1 MDFIKRHKWEVPLY
15 IISAGLPL
23 IIYFHTQYTGMEN
36 LPWFPNKSTWTDF
49 FLYGKSKCVH
59 LTALV
64 MAGISF
70 VDAIRKKNEKHE
82 KEWWLV
88 IIFGILQLLSA
99 FCSHFPQQS
108 FLGEIEQYESVW
120 VLLSYLII
128 GCYAYKYVTMTK
140 NPDTL
145 MAAIFIG
152 VILSCMIGMTQL
164 FQMDFFEGSL
174 GKQLLI
180 PGKYAQLREDLRFN
194 FSQGGWEPVY
204 LASYNPNYAGIYLLM
219 VIPSLFLYGN
229 SKIKIVG
236 ISALLC
242 MIGTMSKTVL
252 LVAIV
257 IFVICFIVFKNSFTK
272 IDTKWLFLSGT
283 VILIFITVFFVLQR
297 NEKLVSDEHKLQ
309 RVVCEK
315 DYVCIVYQGET
326 IRFRKKSVYTG
337 GITHEILYE
346 DGTPLEV
353 FLNEETSELDPLDK
367 QFEGLHFNVYE
378 KNGIEYIMFRY
389 GDISFRFIKNFE
401 TESYEYVNIYGKTD
415 QIKEAKAIFKGYEE
429 FLNGRGYIWSRTL
442 PIIIE
447 NLLLGT
453 GPDTFLIV
461 FPQDEYV
468 MRSNL
473 GHSFFT
479 QLITNAHSLYLHMAV
494 QTGIP
499 ALLCFLAFVSIYM
512 RKSWKLYF
520 GKEKY
525 TQLEK
530 NGIAIFLG
538 VIGYL
543 LCGLT
548 FASSVCTT
556 PIFCVLLGTGIG
568 INKIVAGN
576 KNQHLSV

>member
-15 IISAGLPL
+15 IIAAGLPL

-64 MAGISF
+64 MVGILF

-99 FCSHFPQQS
+99 LCSQLPQQS
-108 FLGEIEQYESVW
+108 FFGEIEQYESVW
-120 VLLSYLII
+120 VLLGYLVI
-128 GCYAYKYVTMTK
+128 GCYAYKCVNKNK
-140 NPDTL
+140 NPNIIIT
-145 MAAIFIG
+145 AIGIG
-152 VILSCMIGMTQL
+152 AILTCVFGLTQL
-164 FQMDFFEGSL
+164 FQLDFFEGDL
-174 GKQLLI
+174 GKQMLI

-194 FSQGGWEPVY
+194 FSQDGWEPVY

-219 VIPSLFLYGN
+219 ILPCIFLCGN
-229 SKIKIVG
+229 SKFKVIAI
-236 ISALLC
+236 IATIC
-242 MIGTMSKTVL
+242 MIGTQSRTVFL
-252 LVAIV
+252 TALMILGLWGLMVKKSFQKISPKNFFVFGILGITLITV
-257 IFVICFIVFKNSFTK
+257 IFVLNRS
-272 IDTKWLFLSGT
+272 
-283 VILIFITVFFVLQR
+283 
-297 NEKLVSDEHKLQ
+297 EKLVFDEHKLQ
-309 RVVCEK
+309 QVVCEK
-315 DYVCIVYQGET
+315 DYVRIFYQGET

-337 GITHEILYE
+337 GITHEILCE

-353 FLNEETSELDPLDK
+353 FLNEETSELDPSDK

-389 GDISFRFIKNFE
+389 GDIPFRFVKSPKNG
-401 TESYEYVNIYGKTD
+401 SYEYVSIYGKID

-447 NLLLGT
+447 NPLLGT
-453 GPDTFLIV
+453 GPDTFLMT
-461 FPQDEYV
+461 FPQDDYV
-468 MRSNL
+468 IRSNL

-479 QLITNAHSLYLHMAV
+479 QMITNAHNLYLHMAV

-499 ALLCFLAFVSIYM
+499 ALLCFLAFISIYM

-530 NGIAIFLG
+530 NGIGIFLG

-543 LCGLT
+543 ICGLT

-556 PIFCVLLGTGIG
+556 PIFWLLLGTGIG
-568 INKIVAGN
+568 INKIVAEN
-576 KNQHLSV
+576 KNQHLSE